1 MSLGHPVEQVPTLS
15 TKHNCNQVAA
25 VLQVDFILLQ
35 VDFLLLQLSL
45 ATKLQNL
52 QPSCSFVVSGLHFVA
67 SKTHLVASKT
77 HLVSSKTHLVATRC
91 NPCKHSTM
99 NEYIHP
105 SLFCANTRVVYAY
118 SHIFFVQ
125 ILISY
130 TDRCSFVT
138 SGLRQV
144 YLPQDEFPF
153 ICV

>member
-1 MSLGHPVEQVPTLS
+1 MSLGHPVEQVPTLA

-35 VDFLLLQLSL
+35 VDFMLLQLSL

-67 SKTHLVASKT
+67 SKTN
-77 HLVSSKTHLVATRC
+77 LVATRC